1 MERSGCCLLLLLHWG
16 WAAAADVHTV
26 YWNSTNRRFW
36 DDYTIQVQLNDYLD
50 IVCPHYEDDRV
61 AGTAVEK
68 YTLFLVDHEEYVTC
82 KPVSKNQVCWECSN
96 PFNLNGPEK
105 FREKFQKFTAFSRG
119 KEFKEGHSYYYISK
133 PVHHHGESCMKLKV
147 QVVGKTT
154 QQPATNV
161 HNAGARP
168 VADDP
173 TLALPD
179 VLRSVAHNATSKV
192 ASVALF
198 ALLLPFLL
206 ALAL

>member
-119 KEFKEGHSYYYISK
+119 KEFKEGHSYYYICKELSK
-133 PVHHHGESCMKLKV
+133 SCLQQCLIHFLKNSSRSTGLRMAQLGHSGCGELLQFHGCISCLIY
-147 QVVGKTT
+147 
-154 QQPATNV
+154 
-161 HNAGARP
+161 
-168 VADDP
+168 D
-173 TLALPD
+173 LASDRL
-179 VLRSVAHNATSKV
+179 N
-192 ASVALF
+192 
-198 ALLLPFLL
+198 
-206 ALAL
+206 